1 MRSVRSMRSMHA
13 ERGSRRRGSEGGQE
27 GRRREGAREEGRA
40 GRRGAR
46 EERSGADGADGADG
60 AGGTDGA
67 DGAVGA
73 DGADGADGVVRT
85 WQKSAGGKAFISNY
99 AVADASAVKGA
110 VVMKLLGLTAPQDIG
125 LNSPDSSA
133 DRLRKC
139 KLSFNMLTIIQVVAK
154 DRAMKKSKK
163 KSMTHDK
170 TNEDPRKHAYKLFKG
185 TKDLPP
191 AVLRLLAVA

>member
-1 MRSVRSMRSMHA
+1 MRS
-13 ERGSRRRGSEGGQE
+13 EGREGEGARVGQE

-60 AGGTDGA
+60 AGGAGGTDGA

-85 WQKSAGGKAFISNY
+85 WQKSASGKAFISNY

-110 VVMKLLGLTAPQDIG
+110 VVVKLLGLTVPQDIG
-125 LNSPDSSA
+125 LGSPDSSA

-154 DRAMKKSKK
+154 GREARKSKK
-163 KSMTHDK
+163 KSTK
-170 TNEDPRKHAYKLFKG
+170 NVRTNEDPRKHARELFKYN
-185 TKDLPP
+185 KDIPK
-191 AVLRLLAVA
+191 AILRLLVVP